1 MRHVFILNPRAGKR
15 GDALKLAPA
24 IRAWFDAHAGTYD
37 IRITNR
43 PGAATRIA
51 AEACAAGGPVRL
63 YACGG
68 DGTLMEVLNG
78 VPPYAE
84 VEIASVAC
92 GSANDYVRLFGGEA
106 FRQVEALIEG
116 RAVPMDV
123 IRCTR
128 EETGE
133 SLLSLDI
140 CAVGMDADVA
150 DKMKKYKNWPLV
162 SGSSAYT
169 LAIADVFFHRLG
181 HVLRVEMETEKGRV
195 ERKGRFFFALAAS
208 GQYYGGGYRGAPEAA
223 PNDGELDFVLVDVVR
238 RPEALRFLKHYRRG
252 THGSLPYV
260 HMMRGR
266 RMTVTATEP
275 VAVTVDGE
283 CFRERRVAFE
293 VLPGACRFVL
303 PAGIEC

>member
-1 MRHVFILNPRAGKR
+1 MFILNPRAGKR
-15 GDALKLAPA
+15 EEALRLEPA
-24 IRAWFDAHAGTYD
+24 IRAWFDRHGGTYD
-37 IRITNR
+37 MRVTDG

-51 AEACAAGGPVRL
+51 AEACAAGDPVRL

-84 VEIASVAC
+84 AEIASVAC
-92 GSANDYVRLFGGEA
+92 GSANDYVRLFGGEV
-106 FRQVEALIEG
+106 FRQVEAVIEG

-128 EETGE
+128 EDTGE

-150 DKMKKYKNWPLV
+150 CKMVKYKNWPLV

-181 HVLRVEMETEKGRV
+181 HVLRVEMETETGHV
-195 ERKGRFFFALAAS
+195 EREGRFFFALAAS
-208 GQYYGGGYRGAPEAA
+208 GQYYGGGYRGAPEAV
-223 PNDGELDFVLVDVVR
+223 PNDGKLDFVLVDVVR
-238 RPEALRFLKHYRRG
+238 RPEALRFLKRYRRG

-260 HMMRGR
+260 HMARGQ
-266 RMTVTATEP
+266 RMTVTAAEP

-283 CFRERRVAFE
+283 CFRERRVSFE
-293 VLPGACRFVL
+293 ILSGACRFVL
-303 PAGIEC
+303 PVGTEC